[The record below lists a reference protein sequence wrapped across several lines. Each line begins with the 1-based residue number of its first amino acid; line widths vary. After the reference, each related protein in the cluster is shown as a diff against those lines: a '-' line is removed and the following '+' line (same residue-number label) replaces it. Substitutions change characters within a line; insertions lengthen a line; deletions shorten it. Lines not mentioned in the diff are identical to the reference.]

1 MAGKTKQKG
10 MIQIYTGDGK
20 GKTTAALGL
29 ALRAAGHGMKT
40 FIGQF
45 MKGQVY
51 GELRALQDF
60 PLIAI
65 EQFGGNKCIRREEV
79 TDRDRQRAEQGLQ
92 RCLEVMQSGNFNIIV
107 LDEILVALWF
117 GLVSLETVLHL
128 VDNKPAAVELI
139 LTGRRAPQELIDRA
153 DLVTEMRQVKHYYQ
167 QGVPARK
174 GIER

>member
-1 MAGKTKQKG
+1 
-10 MIQIYTGDGK
+10 
-20 GKTTAALGL
+20 
-29 ALRAAGHGMKT
+29 
-40 FIGQF
+40 

-107 LDEILVALWF
+107 LMKSSWRS
-117 GLVSLETVLHL
+117 GLVSCRW
-128 VDNKPAAVELI
+128 
-139 LTGRRAPQELIDRA
+139 RRFCIWWTANLR
-153 DLVTEMRQVKHYYQ
+153 RSN
-167 QGVPARK
+167 
-174 GIER
+174 